1 LLAPPRKADSFGCQV
16 DADNRG
22 YLLTIANPMSKLKS
36 QRKSRLVAALRCVV
50 LWPLVGL
57 AFCCQGADWPQF
69 RGSNHDGVSTD
80 HINPQWSGAV
90 TNPLWVRS
98 FPNSLCGFVVGG
110 ARAFTQINQNINSA
124 AREVCVGLS
133 ITDGAELW
141 ATAVDDAYYPDG
153 FVGYDDGPRTT
164 PSFDSGSVF
173 VLTSYLKLYR
183 LDASG
188 GAVIWQKDLVALYDG
203 TVIRYQNAASP
214 LIEGGLIYLNA
225 NCGSSSLMALR
236 TSDGSVAWRTQ
247 NDALTHSTPVLAT
260 LQGVRQ
266 LIFATGS
273 GLVSLNPVTGAVL
286 WRCNYPSS
294 WTYNPLYTMAVSPVV
309 NQDMVFMSAVKTDG
323 YGSFVTRVTLAS
335 SVWTTTQLWSASD
348 PSTAFITPVAR
359 DGCVYGTFG
368 AENNSPTNQL
378 KCVNM
383 LNGAVKWSQAGF
395 GRGGL
400 LMVGNYL
407 MALTETGQLV
417 LAQVNTN
424 TYVEVGRFQALPTS
438 NVKCWNVPAIAD
450 GKVYVRSTSY
460 GAAYDLSLP
469 NSSPAIAVGP
479 ASLNLGSLQAGTCAS
494 GTFYVTNLGGG
505 TLTGSVS
512 GAAMPF
518 SLVSGGSYN
527 LSSNAWQAV
536 VVQYSP
542 TVPGS
547 DNLTLTFAGGSG
559 ATRPVTGSA
568 YPKALLTLD
577 PPWPAPGNQC
587 ELTIRTA
594 DGTQMDFNR
603 LAGMEVR
610 ASTNLA
616 LSASAWPQ
624 LTNNLLLTNGVARVL
639 NVDRGPSRRYFIVR
653 EPQ

>member
-1 LLAPPRKADSFGCQV
+1 MKE
-16 DADNRG
+16 
-22 YLLTIANPMSKLKS
+22 LKS
-36 QRKSRLVAALRCVV
+36 QRTTRLLALLRCRV
-50 LWPLVGL
+50 LGPLLGL
-57 AFCCQGADWPQF
+57 ACCCQGADWPQI
-69 RGSNHDGVSTD
+69 RGPNHDGVATD
-80 HINPQWSGAV
+80 QINPKWSGSV
-90 TNPLWVRS
+90 TTSLWLVPT
-98 FPNSLCGFVVGG
+98 PNSLCGFVVGG
-110 ARAFTQINQNINSA
+110 GRAFTQINRKINSA
-124 AREVCVGLS
+124 AREVCVALS

-141 ATAVDDAYYPDG
+141 ATSLDDADYPDG

-183 LDASG
+183 LNASS
-188 GAVIWQKDLVALYDG
+188 GAVIWQKDLVALYGG

-225 NCGSSSLMALR
+225 NCASSSLMALR

-260 LQGVRQ
+260 LQGVRH

-273 GLVSLNPVTGAVL
+273 GLVSLNPLTGAVL

-323 YGSFVTRVTLAS
+323 YGSFVTRVTSANN
-335 SVWTTTQLWSASD
+335 VWTTTQLWSASD

-368 AENNSPTNQL
+368 AENNSPANQL

-407 MALTETGQLV
+407 MVLTETGQLV
-417 LAQVNTN
+417 LAQVNPSA
-424 TYVEVGRFQALPTS
+424 YVEVGRFQALPTS
-438 NVKCWNVPAIAD
+438 NVKCWNVPAIAE
-450 GKVYVRSTSY
+450 GKVYVRSTV
-460 GAAYDLSLP
+460 LRRCLRFF
-469 NSSPAIAVGP
+469 PAGFFTRPGGWPSDSEFRCP
-479 ASLNLGSLQAGTCAS
+479 A
-494 GTFYVTNLGGG
+494 GGR
-505 TLTGSVS
+505 LRERDI
-512 GAAMPF
+512 
-518 SLVSGGSYN
+518 LCDQSGGRH
-527 LSSNAWQAV
+527 LKRQRQRCRGAFQRRVGRHLQPGSNACQAV
-536 VVQYSP
+536 VVQYCP

-547 DNLTLTFAGGSG
+547 NNVSLIFSGGSG
-559 ATRPVTGSA
+559 AARPVTGSA
-568 YPKALLTLD
+568 YPKPFLTLD
-577 PPWPAPGNQC
+577 LPRRSAGNQF
-587 ELTIRTA
+587 ELIVRTA
-594 DGTQMDFNR
+594 NGTPMDSNR

-616 LSASAWPQ
+616 LSAAAWPK

-639 NVDRGPSRRYFIVR
+639 NVEGGPPRRYFIVR